1 MITGNQI
8 LDALPGTEARDL
20 DPYLEPVELRLQ
32 QLLSS
37 PTDVSGFAYFPASG
51 VISLLRGFEN
61 GAVIEVGVVG
71 REGMTGI
78 HAFLGDR
85 LEPNHTIV
93 QCEGRGF
100 RISDAELRRLFR
112 KGGSL
117 QTLLLRFTYCLIAQ
131 ISQTAACNQLHLTDQ
146 RLARWL
152 LAMSDRIDDSV
163 IPLTH
168 EFLAHMLGASRAR
181 VSEALRRF
189 RDGGAVESRRN
200 QIVIRDRQ
208 KLESWACECYEE
220 VRNIDYS
227 RPPANQA
234 RMSPSGSNP

>member
-1 MITGNQI
+1 MRTGNQI
-8 LDALPGTEARDL
+8 LDALPENEAREIHG
-20 DPYLEPVELRLQ
+20 YLEPVEFRVAQ
-32 QLLSS
+32 VLSS
-37 PTDVSGFAYFPASG
+37 PTDESGFAYFPVSG

-78 HAFLGDR
+78 HAFLGET
-85 LEPNHTIV
+85 LEPNHAIV

-100 RISDAELRRLFR
+100 RISDVELRRLFR

-117 QTLLLRFTYCLIAQ
+117 QTLLLKFTYCLIAQ
-131 ISQTAACNQLHLTDQ
+131 ISQTAACNQLHLADQ
-146 RLARWL
+146 RLSRWL
-152 LAMSDRIDDSV
+152 LAMSDRIDDAV

-220 VRNIDYS
+220 VRNIDDS
-227 RPPANQA
+227 LPPANQA
-234 RMSPSGSNP
+234 RMSRTGSNP